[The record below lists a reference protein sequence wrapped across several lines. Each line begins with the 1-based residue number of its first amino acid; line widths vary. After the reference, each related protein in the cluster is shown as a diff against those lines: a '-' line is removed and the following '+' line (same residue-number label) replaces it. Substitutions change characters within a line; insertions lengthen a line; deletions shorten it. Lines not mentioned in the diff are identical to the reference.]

1 MRPYT
6 NLLISAHQGATSV
19 SAIHQG
25 VPDSV
30 TVDVGEGGSTGG
42 LHNSSSHYPV
52 QYVIYV
58 GGCLPRRQTSYI

>member
-1 MRPYT
+1 MQSYT
-6 NLLISAHQGATSV
+6 NLLIFAHQGATRV

-25 VPDSV
+25 VLDSV
-30 TVDVGEGGSTGG
+30 TVDVGDGGSMGG